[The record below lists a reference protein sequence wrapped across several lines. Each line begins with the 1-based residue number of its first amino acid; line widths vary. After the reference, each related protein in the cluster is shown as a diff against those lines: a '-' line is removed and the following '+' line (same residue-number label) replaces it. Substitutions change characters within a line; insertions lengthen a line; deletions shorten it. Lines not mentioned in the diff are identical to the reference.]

1 MSLCGDTWNQHE
13 HDMDLALGILPHITP
28 QFFVPRMFDKP
39 QDPIVHA
46 IDREKATTLEKRDAR
61 NLDSRDIT
69 RAQDMPALPS
79 LSPEVLWANS
89 VTSGD
94 QHSDQVVSWDVLRQ
108 SHPDRSYNT
117 PFLTEQSSDVSA
129 SAQYQSDSFFYIVNG
144 IKNVTSSMRPLPFG
158 PRANV
163 VCVNELELLESLR
176 MTVLGTS
183 SFLHT
188 WDPVSET
195 FLSSGGAE
203 NMPNKL
209 LISGKDETMSSS
221 LLKRFLDIG
230 TLMRRLEVFLSVL
243 RTRRKEENATVH
255 AFSHALSVVLVYL
268 RDQLFRGPLS
278 NFCIPVSPK
287 TLSATWLYYGLFEE
301 IVVSLASLC
310 QRGLGLSPSQYPR
323 FTMKPVAL
331 LSRIYKYLDTHFRKS
346 SSRSLIAVFAYL
358 LTMSSKNYLQAL
370 CRSVAYA
377 DSNNQRVTTSQQPR
391 RTAIGPLDIEDFD
404 QASPEDDGVL
414 FAEDHELPSF
424 IPRDLAEVLP
434 AAQKSLKLLA
444 AAKPGHPVLN
454 PLVRRPFITWVWSTR
469 DIEDLWRTGSL
480 DGVGDVAPT
489 IGSHSPPDLA
499 SADGNLPGSDYQ
511 SDLVGFRLFDLE
523 PGSNRD
529 DTFNEHSMHAALEN
543 FILSFPPVLPSITPN
558 LGLLTSLV
566 FSPLISHAAS
576 LSSALLS
583 IFLDQNSFLYVH
595 DHLVLLRSHM
605 LLTSPSFKSRLTAA
619 LFSDTDDR
627 EVVAGGGKSFALSR
641 QRSRSATGVAQHGTR
656 HWAVGLAPFL
666 IERGTWPPGGAD
678 LSFFLRTVIVE
689 SQDICSFGPDDSQ
702 EHELGSRRIAQ
713 EAEIRLGF
721 AIRDLPSD
729 TGRERWLNPLYIE
742 ALDFL
747 YLDYKV
753 PHPLEVIITPDTTS
767 KYQRTFSF
775 LLRVIRVE
783 SAIRAAFRMTHR
795 DVLFPTLNQSRK
807 LLIHFRF
814 MAHSFVTTLSA
825 YIFDV
830 AIGGNFDAFLARI
843 TACRLGTSSE
853 FTDVFSLAEAHS
865 AVLNDILS
873 ACLMRSAQRAAGDLL
888 RGSLELILELCVM
901 IGDLNDGRLQEY
913 QASSALDVLFAA
925 FRNKISTLIKVL
937 EVLLEKDLKSSQRQ
951 ELLLALQEQ
960 SDVRHAPGGVEAL
973 RHLILRLDINEWWKN
988 LNS

>member
-1 MSLCGDTWNQHE
+1 MTLFGDARNQHE
-13 HDMDLALGILPHITP
+13 HGMDPGLGILPHITP
-28 QFFVPRMFDKP
+28 QFFVPRMVDKP

-46 IDREKATTLEKRDAR
+46 IEREKATTLWKRDTP
-61 NLDSRDIT
+61 NFDPRDIT
-69 RAQDMPALPS
+69 RARNIPALPS
-79 LSPEVLWANS
+79 LSPEVLWAKS
-89 VTSGD
+89 VASSD

-129 SAQYQSDSFFYIVNG
+129 SAQYHMQ
-144 IKNVTSSMRPLPFG
+144 PLPFG
-158 PRANV
+158 LRASV
-163 VCVNELELLESLR
+163 VFVNELELLASLR

-195 FLSSGGAE
+195 FLSLGGAE
-203 NMPNKL
+203 NLPNKL
-209 LISGKDETMSSS
+209 IISGKDETMSSS
-221 LLKRFLDIG
+221 LLQRFLDIG
-230 TLMRRLEVFLSVL
+230 ALMRRLEVFLSIL
-243 RTRRKEENATVH
+243 RSRWENATVH

-268 RDQLFRGPLS
+268 RDQLSRGPLS
-278 NFCIPVSPK
+278 NFCIPVSSK
-287 TLSATWLYYGLFEE
+287 TLSGTWLYYGEFEE

-310 QRGLGLSPSQYPR
+310 QRGLGLSPSKYSQ
-323 FTMKPVAL
+323 FTIKPVAL

-346 SSRSLIAVFAYL
+346 SSRTLVAVFAYL

-377 DSNNQRVTTSQQPR
+377 DSNSQRTTTSQHPQ
-391 RTAIGPLDIEDFD
+391 RTAVGPLDIEDLD
-404 QASPEDDGVL
+404 QASPEDDAVI
-414 FAEDHELPSF
+414 FAEDDELPSF
-424 IPRDLAEVLP
+424 IPRDLAEALP
-434 AAQKSLKLLA
+434 AAQKSLKLLT
-444 AAKPGHPVLN
+444 AAKPDHPVLN
-454 PLVRRPFITWVWSTR
+454 PPVRRPFITWAWSTR
-469 DIEDLWRTGSL
+469 DIHDLWRTGSL
-480 DGVGDVAPT
+480 GEVGVVAPT
-489 IGSHSPPDLA
+489 IGPHGRPDIN
-499 SADGNLPGSDYQ
+499 SADMNLHGCGYQ
-511 SDLVGFRLFDLE
+511 SDLVGFRVFDLE
-523 PGSNRD
+523 PGSNENN
-529 DTFNEHSMHAALEN
+529 TFHEHSMHAALES

-558 LGLLTSLV
+558 LSLLTNLV

-576 LSSALLS
+576 LSNALLT

-641 QRSRSATGVAQHGTR
+641 QRTRSAGGVAQNGTSR
-656 HWAVGLAPFL
+656 WAVGLAPFL
-666 IERGTWPPGGAD
+666 TERGTWPPGGAD
-678 LSFFLRTVIVE
+678 LSFFLRTVIVD
-689 SQDICSFGPDDSQ
+689 SQDACSFGPDDSQQ
-702 EHELGSRRIAQ
+702 EHELGSRRIAE
-713 EAEIRLGF
+713 EAEVRLGF
-721 AIRDLPSD
+721 AIRDLASD
-729 TGRERWLNPLYIE
+729 TGRERWLNPLCKLP
-742 ALDFL
+742 LDFL

-753 PHPLEVIITPDTTS
+753 PHPLDVIITPDTTS
-767 KYQRTFSF
+767 KYQRIFTF

-783 SAIRAAFRMTHR
+783 SAIRAAFRMTHQ

-807 LLIHFRF
+807 LLTHFRF
-814 MAHSFVTTLSA
+814 VAHSFVATLSA

-830 AIGGNFDAFLARI
+830 AIGSNFDAFLARVA
-843 TACRLGTSSE
+843 ACRLGTSSE
-853 FTDVFSLAEAHS
+853 FTDVFSFAKAHS

-888 RGSLELILELCVM
+888 HGSLELILELCVM
-901 IGDLNDGRLQEY
+901 VGDLNDGRLQEY
-913 QASSALDVLFAA
+913 QASSALDVLFTA
-925 FRNKISTLIKVL
+925 FRKKVSTLIKVL
-937 EVLLEKDLKSSQRQ
+937 EVLLEKDLKLSQRQ

-973 RHLILRLDINEWWKN
+973 RHLILRLGINEWWKN

>member
-1 MSLCGDTWNQHE
+1 MSLFGDAWNQH
-13 HDMDLALGILPHITP
+13 DNGVDLGLGVLSHITP
-28 QFFVPRMFDKP
+28 QFFVPRMVDKP

-46 IDREKATTLEKRDAR
+46 IEREKATTLEKRGAR
-61 NLDSRDIT
+61 NFEPRDIS
-69 RAQDMPALPS
+69 RGRGIPPLPS
-79 LSPEVLWANS
+79 LSPEVLWAKS
-89 VTSGD
+89 VANDD

-108 SHPDRSYNT
+108 SHPNRSYNT

-129 SAQYQSDSFFYIVNG
+129 SAQYHV
-144 IKNVTSSMRPLPFG
+144 RPLPFDL
-158 PRANV
+158 RASV
-163 VCVNELELLESLR
+163 ICVNELELLESLR

-195 FLSSGGAE
+195 FISFGGAE
-203 NMPNKL
+203 NLPNKL
-209 LISGKDETMSSS
+209 IISGKDETMSSS

-268 RDQLFRGPLS
+268 RDQLSRGPLS
-278 NFCIPVSPK
+278 NFCIPVSSK
-287 TLSATWLYYGLFEE
+287 TLSGTWLYYGDFEE

-310 QRGLGLSPSQYPR
+310 QRGLGLSPPQYPQ

-346 SSRSLIAVFAYL
+346 SSRTLVAVFAYL

-377 DSNNQRVTTSQQPR
+377 DNNGQRAATSQQPQ
-391 RTAIGPLDIEDFD
+391 RTAIGPFDIEDFD

-414 FAEDHELPSF
+414 FTEDDELPSF
-424 IPRDLAEVLP
+424 IPRDLAEALP
-434 AAQKSLKLLA
+434 AAQKSLKLLT
-444 AAKPGHPVLN
+444 AAKPDHPVLN
-454 PLVRRPFITWVWSTR
+454 PPVRRPFITWVWSTR
-469 DIEDLWRTGSL
+469 DIQDLWRMGSL
-480 DGVGDVAPT
+480 GEVAPT
-489 IGSHSPPDLA
+489 IGSHSPADLA
-499 SADGNLPGSDYQ
+499 SADAELHGCGYQ
-511 SDLVGFRLFDLE
+511 SDLVGFRVFDLE
-523 PGSNRD
+523 PGSNGD
-529 DTFNEHSMHAALEN
+529 NTFNEHSMRAALES
-543 FILSFPPVLPSITPN
+543 FILSFPPVLPSITPS
-558 LGLLTSLV
+558 LSLLTSLV

-583 IFLDQNSFLYVH
+583 IFLDNNSFLYVH

-641 QRSRSATGVAQHGTR
+641 QRSRSAAGAAQHGTSR
-656 HWAVGLAPFL
+656 WAVGLAPFL
-666 IERGTWPPGGAD
+666 TERGTWPPGGAD
-678 LSFFLRTVIVE
+678 LSFFLRTVIVD
-689 SQDICSFGPDDSQ
+689 SQDTCSFGPHDSQQ
-702 EHELGSRRIAQ
+702 EHEFGSRRIAE
-713 EAEIRLGF
+713 EAEVRLGF
-721 AIRDLPSD
+721 AIRDLASD

-753 PHPLEVIITPDTTS
+753 PHPLDVIITPDTTS
-767 KYQRTFSF
+767 KYQRIFAF

-783 SAIRAAFRMTHR
+783 SAIRAAFRMIHQ

-807 LLIHFRF
+807 LLTHFRF
-814 MAHSFVTTLSA
+814 VAHSFVATLSA

-830 AIGGNFDAFLARI
+830 AIGGNFDAFLARVA
-843 TACRLGTSSE
+843 ACRLGTSSE
-853 FTDVFSLAEAHS
+853 FTDVFSLAGAHS
-865 AVLNDILS
+865 AVMNDILS

-888 RGSLELILELCVM
+888 RESLELILELCVM

-913 QASSALDVLFAA
+913 EASSALDVLFAA
-925 FRNKISTLIKVL
+925 FRKKMSTLVKVL

-960 SDVRHAPGGVEAL
+960 SEVRHAPGGVEAL
-973 RHLILRLDINEWWKN
+973 RHLIVRLDINEWWKK

>member
-1 MSLCGDTWNQHE
+1 MSLFSDAWNQHE
-13 HDMDLALGILPHITP
+13 RDMDLALGILPHITS
-28 QFFVPRMFDKP
+28 QFFVPRMVDKP

-46 IDREKATTLEKRDAR
+46 IDRENATTLEKCHTRDF
-61 NLDSRDIT
+61 DSRDIA
-69 RAQDMPALPS
+69 RARDIPALPS

-94 QHSDQVVSWDVLRQ
+94 HRSDQVVSWDVLRQ
-108 SHPDRSYNT
+108 SFPDRSYNT

-129 SAQYQSDSFFYIVNG
+129 SAQYHTQPF
-144 IKNVTSSMRPLPFG
+144 PFG
-158 PRANV
+158 LRVNV
-163 VCVNELELLESLR
+163 VCVNELELLDSLR

-203 NMPNKL
+203 NMLNKL
-209 LISGKDETMSSS
+209 IISGKDETMSSS

-243 RTRRKEENATVH
+243 RTRRKEESETVH

-268 RDQLFRGPLS
+268 RNQLSRGPLS
-278 NFCIPVSPK
+278 NFCIPVSSK
-287 TLSATWLYYGLFEE
+287 TLSGTWLYYEGFEE

-310 QRGLGLSPSQYPR
+310 QRGLGLSPSRYPR

-331 LSRIYKYLDTHFRKS
+331 LSRIYKYLDTHFRKL
-346 SSRSLIAVFAYL
+346 SSRTLIAVFAYL
-358 LTMSSKNYLQAL
+358 LTMTSKNYLQAL

-377 DSNNQRVTTSQQPR
+377 DSNNQLAATSQQPQ
-391 RTAIGPLDIEDFD
+391 RTAIGPLDLEDFD

-414 FAEDHELPSF
+414 FAEDDELPSF
-424 IPRDLAEVLP
+424 IPRDLVDALP

-444 AAKPGHPVLN
+444 AAKPGHPILN
-454 PLVRRPFITWVWSTR
+454 PPVQRPFITWVWSTR
-469 DIEDLWRTGSL
+469 DIEYLWRTGSF
-480 DGVGDVAPT
+480 DEAGDVAPT
-489 IGSHSPPDLA
+489 ISSHSSPDLS
-499 SADGNLPGSDYQ
+499 SADANLHGCDYQ
-511 SDLVGFRLFDLE
+511 PDLVGFRVFDLE
-523 PGSNRD
+523 PGSNGD
-529 DTFNEHSMHAALEN
+529 DTFNEHSMHAALES
-543 FILSFPPVLPSITPN
+543 FILSFPPVLPSITPS
-558 LGLLTSLV
+558 LSLLTSLV

-576 LSSALLS
+576 LSNALLS

-605 LLTSPSFKSRLTAA
+605 LLTSPLFKSRLTAA

-627 EVVAGGGKSFALSR
+627 EVVAGGGKLFALSR
-641 QRSRSATGVAQHGTR
+641 QRSRSAAGVAQHGTSR
-656 HWAVGLAPFL
+656 WAVGLAPFL
-666 IERGTWPPGGAD
+666 TERGTWPPGGAD
-678 LSFFLRTVIVE
+678 LSFFLRTVIVD
-689 SQDICSFGPDDSQ
+689 SQDTCSFGPDDSK

-713 EAEIRLGF
+713 EAEVRLGF
-721 AIRDLPSD
+721 AIRDLSSD

-753 PHPLEVIITPDTTS
+753 PHPLDVIITPGTTS
-767 KYQRTFSF
+767 KYQRIFSF

-783 SAIRAAFRMTHR
+783 SAIRAAFRMTHQN
-795 DVLFPTLNQSRK
+795 VLFPTFNQSRK
-807 LLIHFRF
+807 LLTHFRF
-814 MAHSFVTTLSA
+814 VAHSFVNALST
-825 YIFDV
+825 YISDV
-830 AIGGNFDAFLARI
+830 AIGGNFDAFLARV

-853 FTDVFSLAEAHS
+853 FTDVFSLADAHS

-873 ACLMRSAQRAAGDLL
+873 ACLMRSAQQAAGDLL
-888 RGSLELILELCVM
+888 RGILELILELCVM
-901 IGDLNDGRLQEY
+901 IGDLNDGQLQEY
-913 QASSALDVLFAA
+913 QASLTLDALFAA
-925 FRNKISTLIKVL
+925 FRNKMSTMIKVL

-951 ELLLALQEQ
+951 ELLLALQAQ
-960 SDVRHAPGGVEAL
+960 SDVCHAPGGVEAL
-973 RHLILRLDINEWWKN
+973 RHLTLRLDINEWWKN

>member
-1 MSLCGDTWNQHE
+1 M
-13 HDMDLALGILPHITP
+13 
-28 QFFVPRMFDKP
+28 VDKP

-46 IDREKATTLEKRDAR
+46 IEREKATTLAKRDAYNSDPR
-61 NLDSRDIT
+61 YIT
-69 RAQDMPALPS
+69 RDRDTPALPS
-79 LSPEVLWANS
+79 LSPEVLWAKS
-89 VTSGD
+89 VAGGD

-108 SHPDRSYNT
+108 SHPNRSYNT

-129 SAQYQSDSFFYIVNG
+129 SAQYQSDSFFCIVDG
-144 IKNVTSSMRPLPFG
+144 ITNETFSMRPLPFDL
-158 PRANV
+158 RASV
-163 VCVNELELLESLR
+163 VRVNELELLESLR
-176 MTVLGTS
+176 MTILGTS

-195 FLSSGGAE
+195 FLSFGGAE
-203 NMPNKL
+203 NLPNKL
-209 LISGKDETMSSS
+209 IISGKDETMSSS

-230 TLMRRLEVFLSVL
+230 TLMRRLEVFLSVV

-268 RDQLFRGPLS
+268 RDQLSRGPLS
-278 NFCIPVSPK
+278 NFCIPVSSK
-287 TLSATWLYYGLFEE
+287 TLSGTWLYYGDLEE

-323 FTMKPVAL
+323 STMKPVAL

-346 SSRSLIAVFAYL
+346 SSRSLVAVFAYL

-370 CRSVAYA
+370 CRSVSYA
-377 DSNNQRVTTSQQPR
+377 DSNSQRAATSQQPQ

-414 FAEDHELPSF
+414 FAEDDELPSF
-424 IPRDLAEVLP
+424 IPRELAEALP
-434 AAQKSLKLLA
+434 AAQKSLKLLTA
-444 AAKPGHPVLN
+444 AQPSHPVLN
-454 PLVRRPFITWVWSTR
+454 PPVRRPFITWVWSTR
-469 DIEDLWRTGSL
+469 DIQDLWSTGSL
-480 DGVGDVAPT
+480 SEAGDVAPT
-489 IGSHSPPDLA
+489 IGPRSPPDLA
-499 SADGNLPGSDYQ
+499 SADSNLHGCGYQ
-511 SDLVGFRLFDLE
+511 SELVGFRIFDLE
-523 PGSNRD
+523 PGSNGGN
-529 DTFNEHSMHAALEN
+529 TFNEHSMHAALES
-543 FILSFPPVLPSITPN
+543 FILSFPPVLPSVTPN
-558 LGLLTSLV
+558 LSLLTNLV

-627 EVVAGGGKSFALSR
+627 EVVAGGGKSFALR
-641 QRSRSATGVAQHGTR
+641 
-656 HWAVGLAPFL
+656 WAVGLAPFL
-666 IERGTWPPGGAD
+666 TERGTWPPGGSD
-678 LSFFLRTVIVE
+678 LSFFLRTVIVD
-689 SQDICSFGPDDSQ
+689 SQDTRSFDPDDSQQ
-702 EHELGSRRIAQ
+702 EHELGSRRIAE
-713 EAEIRLGF
+713 EAEVRLGF
-721 AIRDLPSD
+721 AIRDLASD

-753 PHPLEVIITPDTTS
+753 PHPLDVIITSDTTS
-767 KYQRTFSF
+767 KYQRIFSF
-775 LLRVIRVE
+775 LLRLIRVE
-783 SAIRAAFRMTHR
+783 SAIRAAFRMTHQN
-795 DVLFPTLNQSRK
+795 VLFPTLNQSRK
-807 LLIHFRF
+807 LLTYFRF
-814 MAHSFVTTLSA
+814 VAHSFVTTLSA

-830 AIGGNFDAFLARI
+830 AIGGNFDAFLARV

-853 FTDVFSLAEAHS
+853 FTDVFSVAEAHS

-888 RGSLELILELCVM
+888 RGCLELILELCVM

-913 QASSALDVLFAA
+913 QALSVLDVLFTA
-925 FRNKISTLIKVL
+925 FREKMSTLVKVL

-988 LNS
+988 LHS